1 MSYPN
6 DKEELVKLY
15 KKRLEENLDMEAK
28 MKDTQKEH
36 SDLSK

>member
-28 MKDTQKEH
+28 NERYTKRER
-36 SDLSK
+36 